1 VNDVTKERSKS
12 VEVFGTKRPAF
23 VGWARP
29 PKYKGY
35 IFSENNSSLA
45 GPISQQ
51 NLTTITADQKAGNLY
66 GINESNE
73 ILESNIKE
81 VNDQV
86 FSKAPNDLWWDIEY
100 PLGIDEHGIVGSETD
115 GAFAYRGKALQA
127 PFHEPMTGE
136 AYINDP
142 LYFRDSYLSIIETNW
157 VHLGDEH
164 NEKQVHRIDLSFHKN
179 STGHL
184 WGYGKSD
191 DGLVKGQ
198 YKGLIQ
204 EHMKVFMNLRGR
216 RFKFKLF
223 VATHNNYPWALREM
237 SIGHLFGK
245 SF

>member
-1 VNDVTKERSKS
+1 MIEDITAQTTKEIL
-12 VEVFGTKRPAF
+12 VEGKRPDF
-23 VGWARP
+23 LGWARP

-45 GPISQQ
+45 GPISQH
-51 NLTTITADQKAGNLY
+51 NLTTITSDQKAGNMY
-66 GINESNE
+66 GVNESNE
-73 ILESNIKE
+73 LLESNIKE
-81 VNDQV
+81 INDQV
-86 FSKAPNDLWWDIEY
+86 FSKAPDDLWWDIEY

-136 AYINDP
+136 AYITDP
-142 LYFRDSYLSIIETNW
+142 LYFRNSYLSIIETNW

-164 NEKQVHRIDLSFHKN
+164 NEKQLHRIDLSFHKN